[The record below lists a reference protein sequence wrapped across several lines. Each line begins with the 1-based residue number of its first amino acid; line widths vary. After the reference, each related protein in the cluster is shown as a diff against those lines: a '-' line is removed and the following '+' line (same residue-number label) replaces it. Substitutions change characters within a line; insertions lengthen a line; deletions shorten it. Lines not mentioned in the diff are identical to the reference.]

1 MKTDTKQRNKL
12 GMPFADPLG

>member
-1 MKTDTKQRNKL
+1 MKTDTKQINKL